1 MSGHSIFYTMCSFYK
16 LTVCSPPCPALNIVY
31 LLMLSDRRWVMEH
44 FNTSPVFTGD
54 SATLHQPCIFA
65 PMPQVNL
72 ISSNST
78 NTKSN
83 TTTNITWLPPDGI
96 APYDRYLSNCDSTTY
111 CSLDISQCI
120 PRIEQGGVCNS
131 TNQCADD
138 QQCVSSRCNGQKTWS
153 DKTHILAGA
162 LSASL
167 AVVAGII
174 ALVLFRRRQRLHQMA
189 SVSQKD
195 MVQETLAS
203 FEQCFESGSHNTPA
217 MQQRNLQMRLQQEH
231 SVGDKGDMSTPP
243 PPYSP

>member
-1 MSGHSIFYTMCSFYK
+1 MCSFYK
-16 LTVCSPPCPALNIVY
+16 LTVCSPPCSALYIVC
-31 LLMLSDRRWVMEH
+31 LLILSDRRWVMEH

-54 SATLHQPCIFA
+54 SATLYQPCIFA

-131 TNQCADD
+131 TNQCANDH
-138 QQCVSSRCNGQKTWS
+138 QCVSSRCNDVQKTWS
-153 DKTHILAGA
+153 NEGVDKIHILAGA

-174 ALVLFRRRQRLHQMA
+174 ALVLFRRRRRLHERA
-189 SVSQKD
+189 SVSQKE
-195 MVQETLAS
+195 MVQETFAS

-231 SVGDKGDMSTPP
+231 SVGDKGDMSTSP